1 MRAHFSRM
9 VDPFIGSEAIAAGG
23 LTRHDLRARFT
34 AVHHD
39 IYVPRG
45 TRPTAVLRAKA
56 AWLRSRRR
64 GVLAGYSASALHG
77 ARWID
82 AGLPANILDTNRRP
96 TRGVVAWAD
105 VIDDDDICLIGRIR
119 LTTPVRTAVDLAC
132 RLPEDAAVAAID
144 ALARATRLKV
154 ADIELAAQ
162 RHTGRKGIKQAR
174 ASIALVDPGAES
186 PKETWLRLLVV
197 RAGYPPPQTQHP
209 IYNEYGALIG
219 EVDTAWPELKIAMEY
234 EGLHHT
240 DPDVL
245 RKDIARIDEMTEM
258 GWVVIRVTCRD
269 GEAKVLG
276 RLAKAWASRS

>member
-1 MRAHFSRM
+1 MAE
-9 VDPFIGSEAIAAGG
+9 PFIGSEAIAAGK
-23 LTRHDLRARFT
+23 LSRHELRARFV

-39 IYVPRG
+39 IYVLRG
-45 TRPTAVLRAKA
+45 TRPTAVLRAKS

-82 AGLPANILDTNRRP
+82 AALPANILDTNRRP
-96 TRGVVAWAD
+96 TRGIVAWAD
-105 VIDDDDICLIGRIR
+105 SIDDDEICVKGDIR
-119 LTTPVRTAVDLAC
+119 LTTPARTAVDLGC
-132 RLPEDAAVAAID
+132 RLPQDAAVAAID
-144 ALARATRLKV
+144 ALARATRLSV

-162 RHTGRKGIKQAR
+162 RHAGRKGIKQAR

-186 PKETWLRLLVV
+186 PRETWLRLLVI

-209 IYNEYGALIG
+209 IHNEYGALIG
-219 EVDTAWPELKIAMEY
+219 EVDNAWPELKIAMEY

-245 RKDIARIDEMTEM
+245 RKDIARIDEMIGM
-258 GWVVIRVTCRD
+258 GWIIIRVTCRD
-269 GEAKVLG
+269 GEASVLG

>member
-1 MRAHFSRM
+1 MRAHFTCM
-9 VDPFIGSEAIAAGG
+9 VEPFIGSEAVAAGR
-23 LTRHDLRARFT
+23 LTRHDLRARFV
-34 AVHHD
+34 AVHKD
-39 IYVPRG
+39 VYVPRG

-96 TRGVVAWAD
+96 TRGIDAWAD
-105 VIDDDDICLIGRIR
+105 AIDDDEICQVGDIR
-119 LTTPVRTAVDLAC
+119 LTTPVRTVLDLAR
-132 RLPEDAAVAAID
+132 RLPEDSAVPAID
-144 ALARATRLKV
+144 ALARSARLNV

-162 RHTGRKGIKQAR
+162 RHAGRKGMKQAR
-174 ASIALVDPGAES
+174 ASIALVDLGAES
-186 PKETWLRLLVV
+186 PQETWLRLLVV

-219 EVDTAWPELKIAMEY
+219 EVDLAWPELKIAMEY

-245 RKDIARIDEMTEM
+245 RKDIARIDEMIEM
-258 GWVVIRVTCRD
+258 GWIVIRVTSRN
-269 GEAKVLG
+269 GEANVLG

>member
-1 MRAHFSRM
+1 M
-9 VDPFIGSEAIAAGG
+9 VEPFIGSEAISAGK
-23 LTRHDLRARFT
+23 LTRHELRARFI
-34 AVHHD
+34 AVHKD
-39 IYVPRG
+39 VYLPRG

-82 AGLPANILDTNRRP
+82 AALPANILDTNRRP
-96 TRGVVAWAD
+96 TRGIVAWAD
-105 VIDDDDICLIGRIR
+105 AIDDDEICRIGDIR
-119 LTTPVRTAVDLAC
+119 LTNPARTAVDLAC

-144 ALARATRLKV
+144 ALARAARLKV
-154 ADIELAAQ
+154 PDIELAAG
-162 RHTGRKGIKQAR
+162 RHSGRRGIKQAR

-186 PKETWLRLLVV
+186 PQETWLRLLVI
-197 RAGYPPPQTQHP
+197 RAGYPPPQTQYP

-219 EVDTAWPELKIAMEY
+219 EVDNAWPELKIAIEY

-245 RKDIARIDEMTEM
+245 HKDIARIDEIRDM
-258 GWVVIRVTCRD
+258 GWIVIRVTCRD
-269 GEAKVLG
+269 GEANVLG
-276 RLAKAWASRS
+276 RLAKAWASRL

>member
-1 MRAHFSRM
+1 M
-9 VDPFIGSEAIAAGG
+9 VEPFIGSEALAAGK
-23 LTRHDLRARFT
+23 LTRHDLRARFV
-34 AVHHD
+34 AVHKD
-39 IYVPRG
+39 IYIPRG

-64 GVLAGYSASALHG
+64 GVLAGHSASALHG

-82 AGLPANILDTNRRP
+82 PALPANILDTNRRP

-105 VIDDDDICLIGRIR
+105 AIDDDEICLVGDIR
-119 LTTPVRTAVDLAC
+119 LTNPLRTAVDLAC
-132 RLPEDAAVAAID
+132 RLSEDAAVAAID

-162 RHTGRKGIKQAR
+162 RHGGRKGIKQAR

-219 EVDTAWPELKIAMEY
+219 HVDTAWPELKIAMEY
-234 EGLHHT
+234 EGQHHT

-245 RKDIARIDEMTEM
+245 RHDIARIDEMIEM
-258 GWVVIRVTCRD
+258 GWIVIRVTCRD
-269 GEAKVLG
+269 GEANVLG
-276 RLAKAWASRS
+276 RLARAWASRS

>member
-1 MRAHFSRM
+1 M
-9 VDPFIGSEAIAAGG
+9 VEPFIGSEAVAAGK
-23 LTRHDLRARFT
+23 LTRHALRTQFVT
-34 AVHHD
+34 VHHD

-45 TRPTAVLRAKA
+45 TLPTAVLRAKA

-64 GVLAGYSASALHG
+64 GVLAGYSAAALHG

-105 VIDDDDICLIGRIR
+105 VIDDDEICLIGRIR

-219 EVDTAWPELKIAMEY
+219 EVDNAWPELKIAMEY

>member
-1 MRAHFSRM
+1 M
-9 VDPFIGSEAIAAGG
+9 VEPFIGSEAVVAGTV
-23 LTRHDLRARFT
+23 TRHALRTQFAT
-34 AVHHD
+34 VHHD

-45 TRPTAVLRAKA
+45 TLPTAILRAKA

-64 GVLAGYSASALHG
+64 GVLAGYSAAALHG
-77 ARWID
+77 TRWID
-82 AGLPANILDTNRRP
+82 PALPANILDANRRP

-105 VIDDDDICLIGRIR
+105 VIDDDEICLIGDIR
-119 LTTPVRTAVDLAC
+119 LTNPLRTAVDLAC

-162 RHTGRKGIKQAR
+162 RHGGRKGIKQAR

-197 RAGYPPPQTQHP
+197 RAGYPPPHTQHP

-240 DPDVL
+240 EPDVL
-245 RKDIARIDEMTEM
+245 RKDIARIDEMIEM

-269 GEAKVLG
+269 GEANVLG

>member
-1 MRAHFSRM
+1 M
-9 VDPFIGSEAIAAGG
+9 VEPFIGSEAVAAGK
-23 LTRHDLRARFT
+23 LTRHALRTQFVT
-34 AVHHD
+34 VHHD

-45 TRPTAVLRAKA
+45 TLPTAVLRAKA

-64 GVLAGYSASALHG
+64 GVLAGYSAAALHG

-105 VIDDDDICLIGRIR
+105 VIDDDEICLIGRIR
-119 LTTPVRTAVDLAC
+119 LTNPLRTAVDLAC

-174 ASIALVDPGAES
+174 TSIALVDPGAES

-240 DPDVL
+240 DPEVL
-245 RKDIARIDEMTEM
+245 RKDIARIDEMIEM
-258 GWVVIRVTCRD
+258 GWIVIRVTCRD